1 MKTSF
6 RKNKA
11 WLLIIIVFLF
21 IFILNVFSKEVKG
34 FFYSFSLPI
43 QKVFYQVGDSTS
55 DFLLN
60 ILKTQ
65 DLKDKADRLEIEN
78 QGLKTQVLGLGE
90 LEQENKSLKQAL
102 NIDLEKDFKL
112 ALGKIIAKDISQDFI
127 MINKGKQDGISKDMP
142 VITEQKIVVGR
153 ISQVYDRFSKVMLI
167 SNKQSSFDAQIMSY
181 SSCFGVIKGR
191 GNSKLLFELIPQEE
205 TISQGDVVISSVLGG
220 IFPNDLLV
228 GEVKAVRKSD
238 LESFQIAEIEPF
250 FDISQTKNVFII
262 LDF

>member
-1 MKTSF
+1 MKVSSK
-6 RKNKA
+6 RNRV
-11 WLLIIIVFLF
+11 WILIILIFLF
-21 IFILNVFSKEVKG
+21 AFGLNVFVKEIKG

-43 QKVFYQVGDSTS
+43 QKVFYQAGEKTS

-60 ILKTQ
+60 IIKTQ
-65 DLKDKADRLEIEN
+65 DLKDKADQLELKN
-78 QGLKTQVLGLGE
+78 QELKAQVISLEE

-102 NIDLEKDFKL
+102 DIELEKDFKL
-112 ALGKIIAKDISQDFI
+112 SLAEIIGKDISQDFI
-127 MINKGKQDGISKDMP
+127 MIDKGIKDGLSKNMP
-142 VITEQKIVVGR
+142 VITEQKILVGK
-153 ISQVYDRFSKVMLI
+153 ISEVYDRFSKVILI
-167 SNKQSSFDAQIMSY
+167 SNKESSFDAQIMSLFY
-181 SSCFGVIKGR
+181 SGIIKGR

-205 TISQGDVVISSVLGG
+205 EISQGDVVVSSVLGG

-228 GEVKAVRKSD
+228 GEVKAIRKSD